1 LTTILTTV
9 LGWRIKADY
18 GSPMYGVPADLD
30 LTPFIGLDLNQ
41 ICLGPF
47 DLRFHFDKGA
57 SSGSISVEGSWSLAD
72 AAGKTIDESEG
83 PVGMPPGNR
92 SRGGWRLRELLA
104 DTVQSGQVDPPR
116 SFSLTFASGRRLTIF
131 DDSDQY
137 ESFSI
142 QPGDIVV

>member
-1 LTTILTTV
+1 
-9 LGWRIKADY
+9 
-18 GSPMYGVPADLD
+18 MHGVPADLD
-30 LTPFIGLDLNQ
+30 LTRFIGLDLNQ

-47 DLRFHFDKGA
+47 DLGFHFYRGA
-57 SSGSISVEGSWSLAD
+57 SSGTICVEGSWRLTD
-72 AAGKTIDESEG
+72 AKGNTIDESDG
-83 PVGMPPGNR
+83 RVGDAPGNR
-92 SRGGWRLRELLA
+92 SRGKWRLRDLLA

-142 QPGDIVV
+142 QPGAIYV

>member
-1 LTTILTTV
+1 
-9 LGWRIKADY
+9 
-18 GSPMYGVPADLD
+18 MYGVPADLD

-47 DLRFHFDKGA
+47 DLGFHFYRGA
-57 SSGSISVEGSWSLAD
+57 SRATISVEGSWSLAD
-72 AAGKTIDESEG
+72 ADGNTIDESEG
-83 PVGMPPGNR
+83 AVGMPPGNR

-104 DTVQSGQVDPPR
+104 DTVQSGEVDAPR
-116 SFSLTFASGRRLTIF
+116 SFSLTFGSGRRLTIF

-142 QPGDIVV
+142 RPGDIVV